1 MSARMQQTRY
11 WPASASARMKL
22 TLGTLALAAGLA
34 ACGRG
39 GAAWR
44 PADTP
49 APPSPEESGYLRPPL
64 PRSAQRAPGGGVVL
78 SGRSGPQVRVRLSS
92 PPPNSVAYGA
102 TARDDGEWSI
112 TTPASPDVGLF
123 GIAEELVGRDV
134 QGEGY
139 IAVLPG
145 PGPAGVLLRAGGGA
159 SVLVNPPATGVRI
172 ATVDYDGSGAAVVSG
187 LARPGAA
194 VRLFVDGVAAGEA
207 RAGERGRFSISLTSS
222 LKPGDHEARVDSV
235 DQSAAAKFALDHP
248 RPISGLPY
256 HGERLPA
263 GWRIDWLTPGGGEQT
278 TLIFDAA
285 ES

>member
-1 MSARMQQTRY
+1 MRY
-11 WPASASARMKL
+11 RAGGASAWVKL
-22 TLGTLALAAGLA
+22 TLGAGALTLAVGLA

-49 APPSPEESGYLRPPL
+49 APPGPEESGYLRPPL
-64 PRSAQRAPGGGVVL
+64 PQSAQRAPGGGVVL

-102 TARDDGEWSI
+102 TARDDGVWSI
-112 TTPASPDVGLF
+112 ATPDSPDVALF

-134 QGEGY
+134 QSEGY
-139 IAVLPG
+139 VAVLPR
-145 PGPAGVLLRAGGGA
+145 PGPAGALLRAGGGA
-159 SVLVNPPATGVRI
+159 AVLVNTITAGVRI
-172 ATVDYDGSGAAVVSG
+172 AAVDYDGSGAAVVSG
-187 LARPGAA
+187 LARPGGVA
-194 VRLFVDGVAAGEA
+194 RLVIDGAAAGEA
-207 RAGERGRFSISLTSS
+207 RVGERGRFSISLASG
-222 LKPGDHEARVDSV
+222 LKPGDHEARVDCA
-235 DQSAAAKFALDHP
+235 DQSVTVKFALDHP
-248 RPISGLPY
+248 RTISGLPY
-256 HGERLPA
+256 HGERTSA

>member
-1 MSARMQQTRY
+1 MQQMRY
-11 WPASASARMKL
+11 PASEARARVKL
-22 TLGTLALAAGLA
+22 TLVAGALALAAALA

-44 PADTP
+44 PADTL

-64 PRSAQRAPGGGVVL
+64 PRTAQRVPGGGVVL

-112 TTPASPDVGLF
+112 TTPASSDVGLF
-123 GIAEELVGRDV
+123 GVAEELVGRDV

-139 IAVLPG
+139 VAVLPR

-159 SVLVNPPATGVRI
+159 AVLINPLVTTVKI
-172 ATVDYDGSGAAVVSG
+172 AAVDYDGSGATVVSG

-194 VRLFVDGVAAGEA
+194 VRLYVDGAATGEA
-207 RAGERGRFSISLTSS
+207 RVNDRGRFSISLTGS
-222 LKPGDHEARVDSV
+222 LKPGDHEVRVDCA
-235 DQSAAAKFALDHP
+235 DQSVTAKFALDHP
-248 RPISGLPY
+248 RTISGLPY
-256 HGERLPA
+256 HGERTPT